1 MCNNASVSDWYIL
14 LMKGT
19 GKKKKK
25 PFHSSIESYNIWEMN
40 KESCNGFAA
49 FELSHVSDFSNACA
63 D

>member
-1 MCNNASVSDWYIL
+1 MRNNILVSDWSIAYE
-14 LMKGT
+14 
-19 GKKKKK
+19 KKEKYKKK

-40 KESCNGFAA
+40 KKSCNGFAA